1 MLNYAVCFVYY
12 FLTVRRTASPD
23 TAKNAVKAETGY
35 LLSPVF
41 GECGIFGLDGR
52 VYLFENDVS
61 KGDVSLLSS
70 VVSTVVSE
78 NTSDSSSSTFN
89 NSNLL
94 PDVRNKTIEEAKALL
109 KDSGFKVKI
118 TGDEDEA
125 TTLIVDQVPK
135 PGVTLLEGSTIY
147 LYTSNNNV
155 RR

>member
-12 FLTVRRTASPD
+12 FLTVRRTTSPD

-52 VYLFENDVS
+52 VYRFENNVS

-78 NTSDSSSSTFN
+78 NTSSVIF
-89 NSNLL
+89 
-94 PDVRNKTIEEAKALL
+94 
-109 KDSGFKVKI
+109 
-118 TGDEDEA
+118 
-125 TTLIVDQVPK
+125 
-135 PGVTLLEGSTIY
+135 
-147 LYTSNNNV
+147 V
-155 RR
+155 RRTVVSGRVKVMS

>member
-41 GECGIFGLDGR
+41 GECGIFVLDGR

-78 NTSDSSSSTFN
+78 NTSSVIF
-89 NSNLL
+89 
-94 PDVRNKTIEEAKALL
+94 
-109 KDSGFKVKI
+109 
-118 TGDEDEA
+118 
-125 TTLIVDQVPK
+125 
-135 PGVTLLEGSTIY
+135 
-147 LYTSNNNV
+147 V
-155 RR
+155 RRTVVSGRVKVMS